1 MSTTHT
7 QSNSRIN
14 VTTTDNEFGT
24 YVVVDGTHVNP
35 TRKFAIIDGEII
47 TGALDNDRIR
57 TALAEAGY
65 LDAQT

>member
-7 QSNSRIN
+7 ESNSRIT
-14 VTTTDNEFGT
+14 VTTTRNEFGT
-24 YVVVDGTHVNP
+24 YVVVDGTHINP
-35 TRKFAIIDGEII
+35 TRKFALIDDEII

-65 LDAQT
+65 LDG